1 MIEII
6 ELLEEWW
13 LAGLIAIG
21 SVSAIIYKKLK
32 ERKMMKIIEQKEE
45 DNNEKKE
52 DTDWPDYYNLDNRDR
67 VQKDTEEKLIDGIKA
82 TISVMKKD
90 SKEIDTDTR
99 EAFESLRKQ
108 LKDVNETKERIRS
121 FGVELGALYKKYQ
134 QREYNI
140 TIMLDGM
147 DKLIE
152 HKNETKQSHK

>member
-6 ELLEEWW
+6 ELLEQWW
-13 LAGLIAIG
+13 LAGLIMIA
-21 SVSAIIYKKLK
+21 AIIAIAYKIFV
-32 ERKMMKIIEQKEE
+32 EIKIKKKIEQKIN
-45 DNNEKKE
+45 DQNNEKKE
-52 DTDWPDYYNLDNRDR
+52 DTEWHDYYNLDNVDR
-67 VQKDTEEKLIDGIKA
+67 VKKNTEEKLVDGIKN

-90 SKEIDTDTR
+90 SKEIDTDTK

-108 LKDVNETKERIRS
+108 LKDVNETKERIRN

-152 HKNETKQSHK
+152 HKNETRQS

>member
-6 ELLEEWW
+6 ELLEQWW
-13 LAGLIAIG
+13 LAGLIMIA
-21 SVSAIIYKKLK
+21 AIIAIVYKIFV
-32 ERKMMKIIEQKEE
+32 EIKIKKKIEQKIK
-45 DNNEKKE
+45 DQNNEKKE
-52 DTDWPDYYNLDNRDR
+52 DTEWHDYYNLDNVDR
-67 VQKDTEEKLIDGIKA
+67 VKKNTEEKLVDGIKN

-90 SKEIDTDTR
+90 SKEIDTDTK

-108 LKDVNETKERIRS
+108 LKDVNETKERIRN

-152 HKNETKQSHK
+152 HKNETRQS